1 MFFVRCELRDCKKYC
16 STFILIFLFSENK
29 FIPLTFVGLEKSM
42 PLFMLIEHRVCLRG
56 WGCMCVRVC
65 EEKNKRR

>member
-56 WGCMCVRVC
+56 CGVYVCTCV
-65 EEKNKRR
+65 